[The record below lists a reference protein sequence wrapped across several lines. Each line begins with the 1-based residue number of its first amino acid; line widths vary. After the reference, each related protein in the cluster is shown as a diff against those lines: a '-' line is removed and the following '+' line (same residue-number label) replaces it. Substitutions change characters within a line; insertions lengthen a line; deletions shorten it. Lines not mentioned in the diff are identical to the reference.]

1 MDEVRNFLKEHE
13 EKVKP
18 LLKELQLAY
27 WNATIS
33 GKKEDYD
40 KVAELEISVKRLH
53 NNKEDFEKIKKFR
66 DLKTDSLISRQLKL
80 IYYDFLA
87 NQGPMELL
95 EKISRK
101 SNEIEN
107 KFNTFRAKAL
117 DKELT
122 DNQINEILKTENDSK
137 VLKEVWEASKEI
149 GPIVHKDMLEL
160 VGLRNQ
166 LAKHLGF
173 KNYYQM
179 SLEFNEQNEDEILE
193 LFNKLDELTKP
204 VFKKLKDEL
213 DNTLAERYK
222 IKKLELRPW
231 HYHDR
236 FFQEDPKVFQVKLD
250 HYYKS
255 KDVAKIAHDF
265 YKSIGLDVSDILK
278 KSDLYEKP
286 GKNQHAYCIAIDREG
301 DIRILQNIKDDEKWM
316 STTLHELGHANYD
329 KYINRQ
335 LPFFL
340 RTHAH
345 ILCTEAIA
353 MLFGRLSS
361 NADWMKDALMIN
373 TEEIDIVTRKI
384 LQLKLLV
391 FSRWCQVMLHF
402 EKNLYEN
409 PAQDLN
415 RLWWTLVKD
424 YQLLNDPE
432 RNKPDWATKIHIC
445 TVPVYYHN
453 YMMGE
458 LFASQIHH
466 KIKELLK
473 KDNYHF
479 SYYNMSEIGSFLK
492 ENIFVHGAK
501 YIWKDLIEKATGEQL
516 NPKYFV
522 EQFV

>member
-1 MDEVRNFLKEHE
+1 MDEVLLFLKEHE
-13 EKVKP
+13 EKVRP

-40 KVAELEISVKRLH
+40 KVAELEISVKKIH
-53 NNKEDFEKIKKFR
+53 NNKEDFEKVKKFR
-66 DLKTDSLISRQLKL
+66 NLKTDSLTSRQLKL
-80 IYYDFLA
+80 IYYDFLG

-117 DKELT
+117 GKELT
-122 DNQINEILKTENDSK
+122 DNQVNEILKTENDSRI
-137 VLKEVWEASKEI
+137 LKEVWEASKEI
-149 GPIVHKDMLEL
+149 GPIVEKDMLEL

-166 LAKHLGF
+166 LAKYLGF
-173 KNYYQM
+173 KNYYHM
-179 SLEFNEQNEDEILE
+179 SLELNEQKEDEILA
-193 LFNKLDELTKP
+193 LFKKLDELTKS

-213 DNTLAERYK
+213 DDVLSKRYK
-222 IKKLELRPW
+222 IGKSEMMPW

-236 FFQEDPKVFQVKLD
+236 FFQEDPKVFQVNLD
-250 HYYKS
+250 NYYKD
-255 KDVAKIAHDF
+255 KDVAQISNDF
-265 YKSIGLDVSDILK
+265 YNSIGLDISDVLDR
-278 KSDLYEKP
+278 SDLYEKP
-286 GKNQHAYCIAIDREG
+286 GKNQHAYCIDIDREG
-301 DIRILQNIKDDEKWM
+301 DVRILQNIKDNERWM
-316 STTLHELGHANYD
+316 STTLHELGHANYN
-329 KYINRQ
+329 KYINKQ

-340 RTHAH
+340 RTHSH

-361 NADWMKDALMIN
+361 NAEWMKDALMMDIGGIN
-373 TEEIDIVTRKI
+373 IITRKI
-384 LQLKLLV
+384 LQLKLLI

-402 EKNLYEN
+402 ERSLYEN
-409 PAQDLN
+409 PSQDLN
-415 RLWWTLVKD
+415 KLWWDLVKD
-424 YQLLNDPE
+424 YQFLNNPQ
-432 RNKPDWATKIHIC
+432 RNRPDWAAKIHIC
-445 TVPVYYHN
+445 TAPVYYHN

-479 SYYNMSEIGSFLK
+479 SYYNRPEIGSFLK
-492 ENIFVHGAK
+492 EKIFAYGAE
-501 YIWKDLIEKATGEQL
+501 YIWKELIEKATGESL

-522 EQFV
+522 EQFA